1 MMDGWMIMN
10 GVGGRHVAWGFIHLT
25 TDGRVRATGQGQGT
39 AGSHGH
45 GTGEEV
51 GGETYA
57 VGRLQMYG
65 TAKEHVEGG
74 AEQSDSKSIRINK

>member
-45 GTGEEV
+45 GH
-51 GGETYA
+51 GGGGW
-57 VGRLQMYG
+57 GRDIRSG
-65 TAKEHVEGG
+65 TTTNIWHSKRARGG
-74 AEQSDSKSIRINK
+74 RSRAERFEKYKDK

>member
-1 MMDGWMIMN
+1 MIMN

-45 GTGEEV
+45 GHGKGEV
-51 GGETYA
+51 GGGETYA
-57 VGRLQMYG
+57 VGRLQIYG

-74 AEQSDSKSIRINK
+74 AEQSDSQSIRINK